1 MAITDRSIGQ
11 LIESTITI
19 TTISSQEPVRI
30 RTADR
35 TPAWVAMEDLLQ
47 EVQLQLQHQQMLI
60 EHHQML
66 IEQQQQS
73 IMTLRE
79 MMHEQDHEQQQQ
91 WILMQEL
98 GRHHQESIMQVRK
111 QMLQYFDKQTR
122 GVEQNTEKQQG
133 DLAKQ
138 QWLQASAIGD
148 CQLRLMVQDRRI
160 SALETSAST
169 LMRKQLQLVREQPQ
183 PTPTTSPTTPPM
195 QTETNEISQC
205 DVPNETSSS

>member
-98 GRHHQESIMQVRK
+98 GRYHQESTMQVRK

-122 GVEQNTEKQQG
+122 GVEQNTANAQQEQQQG

-138 QWLQASAIGD
+138 QWLHASAIGD

-169 LMRKQLQLVREQPQ
+169 LMRKQLQLVREQLQ
-183 PTPTTSPTTPPM
+183 PTTTTSPTTPPTP
-195 QTETNEISQC
+195 TETKEISQ
-205 DVPNETSSS
+205 